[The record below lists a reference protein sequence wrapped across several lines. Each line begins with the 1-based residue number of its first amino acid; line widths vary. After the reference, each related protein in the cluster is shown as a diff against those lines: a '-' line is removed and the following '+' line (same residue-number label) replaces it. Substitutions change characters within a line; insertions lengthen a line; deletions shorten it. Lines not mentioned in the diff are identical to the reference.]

1 MVYGYCDKESYQ
13 MSISQIESELITLI
27 TVEAYLERSLKSILS
42 KKEKDQLKQ
51 TRRSLNETR
60 QTLLELL
67 EIYKEEEQKL

>member
-1 MVYGYCDKESYQ
+1 

-60 QTLLELL
+60 KTLLELL
-67 EIYKEEEQKL
+67 EIYKSEEQNKALQNNKT

>member
-1 MVYGYCDKESYQ
+1 
-13 MSISQIESELITLI
+13 MSVSQIESELITLI

-67 EIYKEEEQKL
+67 EIYKSEEQNKTLQNNPT

>member
-1 MVYGYCDKESYQ
+1 
-13 MSISQIESELITLI
+13 MSVSQIESELITLI

-60 QTLLELL
+60 KTLLELL
-67 EIYKEEEQKL
+67 EIYKSEEQNKTLQNNKT

>member
-1 MVYGYCDKESYQ
+1 

-60 QTLLELL
+60 QTLLKLL
-67 EIYKEEEQKL
+67 EIYKSEEQNKTLQNNPT

>member
-1 MVYGYCDKESYQ
+1 LVCGYCGEESYQ

-60 QTLLELL
+60 IVMLELL
-67 EIYKEEEQKL
+67 EIYKEVE

>member
-1 MVYGYCDKESYQ
+1 
-13 MSISQIESELITLI
+13 MSVSRIESELITLI

-60 QTLLELL
+60 IVMLELL
-67 EIYKEEEQKL
+67 EIYKEVE

>member
-1 MVYGYCDKESYQ
+1 

-27 TVEAYLERSLKSILS
+27 TVEAYLERSLKSILN

-67 EIYKEEEQKL
+67 EIYKSEEQNKTLQNNKT

>member
-1 MVYGYCDKESYQ
+1 

-67 EIYKEEEQKL
+67 EIYKSEEQNKALQNNKT

>member
-1 MVYGYCDKESYQ
+1 
-13 MSISQIESELITLI
+13 MSVSQIESELITLI

-60 QTLLELL
+60 VVMLELL
-67 EIYKEEEQKL
+67 EIYKSEEQNKTLQNNPT

>member
-1 MVYGYCDKESYQ
+1 

-60 QTLLELL
+60 KTLLELL
-67 EIYKEEEQKL
+67 EIYKSEEQNKALQNNTT

>member
-1 MVYGYCDKESYQ
+1 

-60 QTLLELL
+60 IVMLELL
-67 EIYKEEEQKL
+67 EIYKPEEQNKTLQNNKT

>member
-1 MVYGYCDKESYQ
+1 

-51 TRRSLNETR
+51 TCMGIELKSKRNEN
-60 QTLLELL
+60 E
-67 EIYKEEEQKL
+67 Y

>member
-1 MVYGYCDKESYQ
+1 

-42 KKEKDQLKQ
+42 KKEKYQLKQ

-60 QTLLELL
+60 KTLLELL
-67 EIYKEEEQKL
+67 EIYKSEEQNKTLQNNKT

>member
-1 MVYGYCDKESYQ
+1 MKQ
-13 MSISQIESELITLI
+13 SQIESELITLI

-67 EIYKEEEQKL
+67 EIYKSEEQNKTLQNNQAT

>member
-1 MVYGYCDKESYQ
+1 

>member
-1 MVYGYCDKESYQ
+1 

-67 EIYKEEEQKL
+67 EIYKSEEQNKTLQNNPT

>member
-1 MVYGYCDKESYQ
+1 
-13 MSISQIESELITLI
+13 MSVSQIESELITLI

-60 QTLLELL
+60 ATMLELL
-67 EIYKEEEQKL
+67 EIYKEEQKA

>member
-1 MVYGYCDKESYQ
+1 

-60 QTLLELL
+60 VAMLELL
-67 EIYKEEEQKL
+67 EIYKSEEQNKALQNNTT